1 MSRYCPTHGSKHSP
15 QEIHAAGHFELVD
28 GERKPIPRER
38 KRYFVARE
46 GRTVTYPSRR
56 AAWEAYC
63 PWALKEDP
71 DLGGDA

>member
-1 MSRYCPTHGSKHSP
+1 MSRSCPIHGSRHSS
-15 QEIHAAGHFELVD
+15 QEIHTLQHFENV
-28 GERKPIPRER
+28 GGKWKAIPRER

-46 GRTVTYPSRR
+46 GRNATYPSRR

-63 PWALKEDP
+63 PWALEQYP